1 MPLTL
6 ALSPHGH
13 WFLEDATDPDATTA
27 PAAPLSDAAGKRLRA
42 AFAQR
47 PAAGFLHLATAELDA
62 ALPPDFTFARQLA
75 RDYLTRLCHT
85 PGVAADAPP
94 QPVPPPADPDLAA
107 LVLQAPPFKGLEY
120 LTQEVLADTWDA
132 LDQLVRA
139 QIRDFPGGAQAYL
152 RAKNPLWRLVG
163 RVTFHLAENKRDDQH
178 PFAFLATY
186 ATGLSAQA
194 RVQHQPIARALQEY
208 AGAKNRPAL
217 LALLSPIHAATE
229 KSALAKELVDSGD
242 LYRALAWTPRQAHRF
257 LQDLPLFEDAGIIV
271 RVPDWW
277 KPARP
282 PRPQV
287 SVRIGEHA
295 GGATLGLDALLDFSL
310 AVTLDGQSLT
320 PAELDA
326 LLAADNGLVR
336 LKGQWVEIDRDRL
349 REALRHWREVERD
362 ARAGGIPFH
371 QGMRLLAGAALPGD
385 AAADLPTPTR
395 EWTGIA
401 PGQWLEQALLQL
413 RDPNGDDAA
422 IPGLHATLRPYQQA
436 GVHWLRFLTRLGLG
450 ACLADDMG
458 LGKTIQVIALLLH
471 LKNDSTHPK
480 ATPAPPSLL
489 VVPASLIAN
498 WKAELARF
506 APSLRAL
513 VAHPSETDLDLTA
526 PADADL
532 DAALAGHDL
541 AITTYGMLT
550 RLDTLRKR
558 KWRLAILDEA
568 QAIKNPTARQTKAVK
583 DLTAAGRIALT
594 GTPVENRLGDLWS
607 LFDFINPGLLG
618 SAKAFSTFAKE
629 LARRQANQYGP
640 LRALVRPYILRRLK
654 TDKSIIADLP
664 EKSEVSAF
672 CALSRRQAALYEQ
685 SVRELAQTLKTVDGI
700 QRRGIVLAFL
710 MRLKQICNHPAQWL
724 GDADFDPAHSGK
736 FHRLR
741 EICEELAQR
750 QEKTLVFTQFREIT
764 APLADFLAGVFGR
777 PGLVLHG
784 QTAVAKRQQLVADFQ
799 CDDGP
804 PFFVLSLKAGG
815 TGLNLTAASH
825 VIHFDRW
832 WNPAVENQA
841 TDRAFRIGQKKNVFV
856 HKFVCRGTVE
866 DRIDELINGKVALAR
881 ELLDDPSGGEKLL
894 TEMSD
899 RELLDFV
906 ALDVHRAVASA

>member
-1 MPLTL
+1 ML
-6 ALSPHGH
+6 A
-13 WFLEDATDPDATTA
+13 
-27 PAAPLSDAAGKRLRA
+27 
-42 AFAQR
+42 
-47 PAAGFLHLATAELDA
+47 
-62 ALPPDFTFARQLA
+62 
-75 RDYLTRLCHT
+75 
-85 PGVAADAPP
+85 
-94 QPVPPPADPDLAA
+94 
-107 LVLQAPPFKGLEY
+107 
-120 LTQEVLADTWDA
+120 
-132 LDQLVRA
+132 
-139 QIRDFPGGAQAYL
+139 
-152 RAKNPLWRLVG
+152 
-163 RVTFHLAENKRDDQH
+163 
-178 PFAFLATY
+178 
-186 ATGLSAQA
+186 
-194 RVQHQPIARALQEY
+194 
-208 AGAKNRPAL
+208 
-217 LALLSPIHAATE
+217 
-229 KSALAKELVDSGD
+229 
-242 LYRALAWTPRQAHRF
+242 
-257 LQDLPLFEDAGIIV
+257 
-271 RVPDWW
+271 
-277 KPARP
+277 
-282 PRPQV
+282 
-287 SVRIGEHA
+287 
-295 GGATLGLDALLDFSL
+295 
-310 AVTLDGQSLT
+310 
-320 PAELDA
+320 
-326 LLAADNGLVR
+326 
-336 LKGQWVEIDRDRL
+336 
-349 REALRHWREVERD
+349 
-362 ARAGGIPFH
+362 
-371 QGMRLLAGAALPGD
+371 
-385 AAADLPTPTR
+385 
-395 EWTGIA
+395 
-401 PGQWLEQALLQL
+401 
-413 RDPNGDDAA
+413 
-422 IPGLHATLRPYQQA
+422 
-436 GVHWLRFLTRLGLG
+436 
-450 ACLADDMG
+450 
-458 LGKTIQVIALLLH
+458 
-471 LKNDSTHPK
+471 
-480 ATPAPPSLL
+480 
-489 VVPASLIAN
+489 
-498 WKAELARF
+498 
-506 APSLRAL
+506 
-513 VAHPSETDLDLTA
+513 
-526 PADADL
+526 
-532 DAALAGHDL
+532 
-541 AITTYGMLT
+541 

-568 QAIKNPTARQTKAVK
+568 QAIKNPIARQTKAVK